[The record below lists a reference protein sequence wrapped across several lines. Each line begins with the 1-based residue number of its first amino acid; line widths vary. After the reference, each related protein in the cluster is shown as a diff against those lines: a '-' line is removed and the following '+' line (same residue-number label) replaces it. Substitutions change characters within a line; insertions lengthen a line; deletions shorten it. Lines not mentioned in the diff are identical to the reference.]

1 MNLWCLVGKKEK
13 KTSPSLPHCASY
25 HRPRWTQVKR
35 GGNKELEVLGET
47 DCNYTQR
54 RENETEKKNQQ
65 TERKCTFSCVLSAK
79 IKAST
84 FPWDRWHR
92 WAVTFDFRRT
102 IKMQSFSLRGLR

>member
-1 MNLWCLVGKKEK
+1 MNLWCLVGKKK
-13 KTSPSLPHCASY
+13 KKKPLPAS
-25 HRPRWTQVKR
+25 RAAPPTTAPG

-54 RENETEKKNQQ
+54 RENETEKKKSADS
-65 TERKCTFSCVLSAK
+65 ERKCTFSRVLSAK

-102 IKMQSFSLRGLR
+102 IKTQSFSLRGLR